1 MKKLALVTGGS
12 RGIGRGIVL
21 RLAERGVSVAV
32 NYLQDSAAAAETVK
46 RARANGVE
54 AFAVQA
60 DVSRPDEVRRMVAE
74 VKKEFG
80 SLDIFVNNA
89 LGDLIGFMQPPMQV
103 TLDRWDEAFGVQAR
117 AFLVG
122 VHETATMM
130 RDGGRIIA
138 ISYWP
143 GSHGGGFLP
152 YFAMG
157 TNKAALEAMCR
168 YFAVALAPRNITVNA
183 VCPGIT
189 DDSIVNHLP
198 PELCASMLAWLR
210 SGWGP
215 TRRPG
220 TPADIGGAVAA
231 LCSDDAQWVTG
242 QTLVADGGASLMN
255 PELPLDL
262 QRP

>member
-1 MKKLALVTGGS
+1 MSRYALITGSS
-12 RGIGRGIVL
+12 RGIGRGIAL
-21 RLAERGVSVAV
+21 RLAERGIGVAV
-32 NYLQDSAAAAETVK
+32 NYLQDEAAANDTV
-46 RARANGVE
+46 ARAKAHGVK

-60 DVSRPDEVRRMVAE
+60 DVSKPEDIRRLACE
-74 VKKEFG
+74 VKKAFG
-80 SLDIFVNNA
+80 ALDIFVSNA
-89 LGDLIGFMQPPMQV
+89 LGDLIGFMLPPMQM

-122 VHETATMM
+122 VQETSALM
-130 RDGGRIIA
+130 RDHGRIVA

-183 VCPGIT
+183 ICPGIT

-215 TRRPG
+215 TKRPG

-231 LCSDDAQWVTG
+231 LCSEDAQWITG
-242 QTLVADGGASLMN
+242 QTIAADGGASLMN

>member
-1 MKKLALVTGGS
+1 MTD
-12 RGIGRGIVL
+12 
-21 RLAERGVSVAV
+21 E
-32 NYLQDSAAAAETVK
+32 VK
-46 RARANGVE
+46 R
-54 AFAVQA
+54 
-60 DVSRPDEVRRMVAE
+60 
-74 VKKEFG
+74 EFG
-80 SLDIFVNNA
+80 ALDIFVNNA
-89 LGDLIGFMQPPMQV
+89 LGDLIGFLQPPMKV
-103 TLDRWDEAFGVQAR
+103 TLEQWDEAFGVQAR
-117 AFLVG
+117 AFLIG
-122 VHETATMM
+122 VRETTAIM

-183 VCPGIT
+183 ICPGIT

-198 PELCASMLAWLR
+198 PELCDSMLAWLR

-215 TRRPG
+215 TRRAG

-231 LCSDDAQWVTG
+231 LCSEDAQWVTG
-242 QTLVADGGASLMN
+242 QTIAADGGASLMN